1 MELESIYKK
10 EKISSNRRYKG
21 QRQELLKNLP
31 HEKKLCTLDKSKRF
45 CEICGKA
52 LHSVGE
58 EFIRTEVIFIP
69 TKISAIDYYR
79 ETFECR
85 NCRKEG
91 KQHMKKSPIPYPV
104 IQHSYASASMIVW
117 LIHQK
122 YEMSISF
129 YSQEKEW
136 KALGIKMN
144 RTTMANWIKVSYRD
158 WLFPIVEKLQQ
169 NYFIFSDYN
178 DKKYCVISY
187 DDTETSI
194 GVYLLLSIARI
205 NGLNTMKYLY
215 FILNGI
221 PGTAFLEYPEYLED
235 YMPWN
240 SSIQRTCR

>member
-1 MELESIYKK
+1 MELKNTYEK
-10 EKISSNRRYKG
+10 EKISSNKRYQG

-45 CEICGKA
+45 CEVCGKT

-58 EFIRTEVIFIP
+58 KFIRTEVIFIP

-85 NCRKEG
+85 ECRKKG
-91 KQHMKKSPIPYPV
+91 KQYMKKSPMPYPV

-117 LIHQK
+117 IIHQK
-122 YEMSISF
+122 YEMAISF

-136 KALGIKMN
+136 KKLGIKMN
-144 RTTMANWIKVSYRD
+144 RATMSNWIKVSYRD
-158 WLFPIVEKLQQ
+158 WLSPIVEKLQR
-169 NYFIFSDYN
+169 NSFIFLSCNNTKYNTMNYN
-178 DKKYCVISY
+178 D
-187 DDTETSI
+187 TEMSK
-194 GVYLLLSIARI
+194 GVYLLLSIAKI

-221 PGTAFLEYPEYLED
+221 PGTAFLEYPEYLDD

-240 SSIQRTCR
+240 SCIQRTCR